1 MWGGVRPRKMTT
13 RSKEGRFDGSILA
26 KRGFIPKGS
35 GMSGVGTIEIG
46 QRTQREDGRQRG
58 ETKETLHSCSE
69 PRGLPLFAGR
79 SDPV

>member
-46 QRTQREDGRQRG
+46 QRTQ
-58 ETKETLHSCSE
+58 
-69 PRGLPLFAGR
+69 
-79 SDPV
+79 